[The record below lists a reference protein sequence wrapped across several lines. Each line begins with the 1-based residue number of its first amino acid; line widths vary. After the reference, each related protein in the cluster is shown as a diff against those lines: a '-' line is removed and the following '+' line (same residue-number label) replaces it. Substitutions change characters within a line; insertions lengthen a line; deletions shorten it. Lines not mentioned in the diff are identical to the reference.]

1 MSVVSAIT
9 NFCGSGWASLL
20 LLLWTICILAAPAEA
35 TDGEEDQVGIV
46 VVAILNTD
54 ELGNKLRYPS
64 SVYHDPVMDE
74 TYVVAGGE
82 GKVVVYESNFF
93 PTVSLGHGRGADAPR
108 GLFIDKSGTLYLC
121 QSNTGTS
128 PGRLTVFNPAF
139 FQEREITFTTMPDG
153 ETFVPRDLVIGL
165 TGNHYIVGQNNRG
178 LLVLDSEENFSHW
191 LQPQD
196 QIFDLEA
203 IEAAAEKAKEGEA
216 LELTDTGMM
225 LQEEMEDREGPLD
238 MTGLLPEGLI
248 PGTTGRGY
256 TEDKETGLGP
266 VKVVDVARDSAGH
279 LYILSEE
286 TSRVY
291 VYSPDEEFL
300 FSFGQKGGSTGKM
313 SRPKSLVIDEKKKAV
328 YVVDYMRHTILIFDL
343 GGKFMYEFGGLG
355 GAPGWF
361 QYPTGLA
368 LNREGHL
375 LVADLFNQRVQVLDL
390 QFENKNPLF
399 RSPESDQSPPP
410 KPLRDEADDF
420 LQPSTSQ
427 DSGDEVD
434 DILQPAPIGYPE

>member
-1 MSVVSAIT
+1 MSAVSAIT

-20 LLLWTICILAAPAEA
+20 LFLCTICILAAPAEA
-35 TDGEEDQVGIV
+35 TDGEEGQVGIV

-54 ELGNKLRYPS
+54 ESGNKLRYPS

-74 TYVVAGGE
+74 TYVIAGGE
-82 GKVVVYESNFF
+82 GKVVVYGSNFF

-108 GLFIDKSGTLYLC
+108 GLFIDKGGTLYLC
-121 QSNTGTS
+121 QSNTGSS

-139 FQEREITFTTMPDG
+139 FQEREILFTTMPDG

-203 IEAAAEKAKEGEA
+203 IEAAAENAKEGEE

-225 LQEEMEDREGPLD
+225 LQEEMKEREGPMD

-248 PGTTGRGY
+248 PGTTGRGH

-291 VYSPDEEFL
+291 VYSPNEEFL

-313 SRPKSLVIDEKKKAV
+313 SRPKSLVVDEKKKAV

-375 LVADLFNQRVQVLDL
+375 LVADLFNQRVQILDL
-390 QFENKNPLF
+390 QFEYKFPLF
-399 RSPESDQSPPP
+399 RAPESDQSTPP
-410 KPLRDEADDF
+410 KPLLDETDDYP
-420 LQPSTSQ
+420 QPSTSQ
-427 DSGDEVD
+427 DPGDEVD
-434 DILQPAPIGYPE
+434 DILQPVPIGYPE